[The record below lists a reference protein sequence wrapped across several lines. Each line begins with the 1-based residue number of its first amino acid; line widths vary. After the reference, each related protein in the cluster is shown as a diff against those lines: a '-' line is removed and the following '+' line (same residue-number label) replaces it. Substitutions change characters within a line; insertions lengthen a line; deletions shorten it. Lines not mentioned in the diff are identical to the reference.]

1 MVDAQQPVGMWRFGP
16 FEVDVASREL
26 RKSGLRIHLQGQP
39 FHVLTVLLA
48 RAGQLVT
55 REDLR
60 REIWPENTFVEFDHA
75 LNTAV
80 KKIRV
85 ALCDDACTPRYVETI
100 PRRGYRFIA
109 EAQRWTGRPRQ
120 TTDKFSFHGP
130 GSKRS
135 FPVRAAAS
143 GAIALVG
150 VLLLAVLFALRAR
163 SPRHQPSKPIALAV
177 LPFADWSGD
186 PGQGYL
192 SDGITQEM
200 ISQFADSRFAVT
212 SLTSAQQYRKTT
224 KSVAQIGSE
233 LRADYLMNGSIRRD
247 GRHMRVSAELI
258 RVQDQARIWGADFDR
273 EDTIDLLTAEKEV
286 ARLIAARVESDVFA
300 HATN

>member
-1 MVDAQQPVGMWRFGP
+1 MWRFGP

-39 FHVLTVLLA
+39 FHVLTVLLT
-48 RAGQLVT
+48 RAGELVT
-55 REDLR
+55 REELR
-60 REIWPENTFVEFDHA
+60 HEIWPENTFVEFDHA

-85 ALCDDACTPRYVETI
+85 ALCDDACAPRYVETI

-109 EAQRWTGRPRQ
+109 EAQPWTERPKQ
-120 TTDKFSFHGP
+120 ITSKFSFHGP
-130 GSKRS
+130 GSKRL
-135 FPVRAAAS
+135 FAVRAAA
-143 GAIALVG
+143 GTAIALVG
-150 VLLLAVLFALRAR
+150 VLLLALLVALRAR

-192 SDGITQEM
+192 SEGITQEM
-200 ISQFADSRFAVT
+200 ISQFADSRFAVA

-233 LRADYLMNGSIRRD
+233 LRADYLMNGSIRRE

-273 EDTIDLLTAEKEV
+273 EDTIDLLAAEKEV

-300 HATN
+300 HATD